1 MLTAF
6 ILLEIVIILCNAV
19 LEDLQV
25 HWWSSSVTRLVE
37 SWAECKCMI
46 GKTELQQ
53 TARVLNPWAVCF
65 SEHASSSPVARQ
77 KFSHGNESESLIKRL
92 NSHQGKKLNELTPVH
107 SSMQHSKQSLQS
119 SFLTPPPIVSLHS
132 NSRLCSPVFKHCT
145 TFKSIIL
152 SQGTYSGCAFSFSI
166 SMHIVIF
173 HAWKRPQCSL

>member
-1 MLTAF
+1 MLIAF

-46 GKTELQQ
+46 SKTELQQ

-65 SEHASSSPVARQ
+65 SEHASSSPVVRQ

-92 NSHQGKKLNELTPVH
+92 NSHQGKKLSELTPVH

-119 SFLTPPPIVSLHS
+119 SFLTDCVVLYS
-132 NSRLCSPVFKHCT
+132 NTAQPSNPSFYLKGPTVDVLLAFLLACT
-145 TFKSIIL
+145 L
-152 SQGTYSGCAFSFSI
+152 
-166 SMHIVIF
+166 
-173 HAWKRPQCSL
+173 